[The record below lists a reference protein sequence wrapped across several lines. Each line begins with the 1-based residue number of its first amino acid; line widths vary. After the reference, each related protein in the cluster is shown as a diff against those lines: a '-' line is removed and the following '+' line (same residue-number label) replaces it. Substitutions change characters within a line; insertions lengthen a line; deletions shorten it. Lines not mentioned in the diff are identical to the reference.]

1 MTEFE
6 KEDAIVARMIA
17 ERDKLEPIF
26 QPYIDWLSGKTK
38 KLNIDKA
45 TASKM
50 LRMASDKMEE
60 LYTKHPNAYDTIPSY
75 NNDDPWNLY
84 EGFGK
89 DKYLYSYYAFIEGK
103 WLNLIQ

>member
-6 KEDAIVARMIA
+6 KEDAIVAKMIA
-17 ERDKLEPIF
+17 DRNQLEPIF

-45 TASKM
+45 TALKI
-50 LRMASDKMEE
+50 LKVTSDRMEE
-60 LYTKHPNAYDTIPSY
+60 LYTKHPNAYDVIPSS
-75 NNDDPWNLY
+75 NNDNPWAFD
-84 EGFGK
+84 EGFDE

-103 WLNLIQ
+103 WLNFIQ